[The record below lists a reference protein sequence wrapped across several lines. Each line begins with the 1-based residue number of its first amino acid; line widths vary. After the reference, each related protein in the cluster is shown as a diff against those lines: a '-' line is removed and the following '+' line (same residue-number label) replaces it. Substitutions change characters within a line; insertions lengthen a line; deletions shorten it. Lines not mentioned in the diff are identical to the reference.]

1 MNNKSIIKKNLKA
14 DFNYNINGSRGLA
27 VILVFI
33 FHLNLNYLN
42 GGYIG
47 VDIFFVISGYVITQ
61 SFLNML
67 RKENNF
73 IITSKIFFKKR
84 IARIAPAIIVL
95 SFILIIVFK
104 QIFIEKHYISFLKSV
119 FFSNF
124 FLSNFFFWNESG
136 YFGLENSF
144 KPLLH
149 TWSLSVE
156 IQVYLFVPL
165 LLFFLYKTKYLF
177 FFSSIIIIVILSVLL
192 GEVFINRPF
201 VYFFPFF
208 RLHEFLL
215 GIFIFYYL
223 NFILNKKLDYKFSY
237 IGVIIII
244 FSSIFLNETKNFPG
258 LNSLFPIMGIL
269 LIIASD
275 DKKNILLCNGVTQ
288 YIGNISY
295 SLYLYHWPV
304 IVAFKYI
311 TLKTFFNFYDV
322 VSIFLITLILS
333 HLSYKFIELSFKSY
347 KIRKK
352 NNFIIIFIFLVTS
365 FYSYS
370 FVQHDQIKAK
380 KNDFLKEQVKLRDK
394 FLEKI
399 KRNDFVNDKIF
410 IIGDSHAQDLYIS
423 LSHDNL
429 YLKKYPISYLPL
441 DDSCFKYV
449 GNKNIFMEIEN
460 FVARNLEMPGQSY
473 CNYQIN
479 KFLEKSKL
487 IKDSNILISSRWS
500 VDTLSNVD
508 KILQTLLKNRNN
520 VILANRRP
528 HFFDIPS
535 LQERKKLVNEN
546 NLNEIAYNLQDKK
559 VNLIN
564 QLIKDKV
571 KNINLK
577 YLDLMSL
584 ICADADKVK
593 KCFVVNNGNLLFLDN
608 DHFSMF
614 GSKFFSKKISQELV
628 KFIKD

>member
-1 MNNKSIIKKNLKA
+1 MNDKSIIKKKIKA

-33 FHLNLNYLN
+33 FHLNLNYFN

-73 IITSKIFFKKR
+73 IITTKIFFKKR
-84 IARIAPAIIVL
+84 IARIAPAIIIL
-95 SFILIIVFK
+95 SFTLIIVFK
-104 QIFIEKHYISFLKSV
+104 QIFIEKHYISFLQSV

-165 LLFFLYKTKYLF
+165 LLFFLHKAKYLF

-223 NFILNKKLDYKFSY
+223 NFDSNKKLDYKFSY
-237 IGVIIII
+237 IGIIIII

-258 LNSLFPIMGIL
+258 LNSLFPIIGIL
-269 LIIASD
+269 LIIVSE
-275 DKKNILLCNGVTQ
+275 DKKNILLCNGVVQ

-322 VSIFLITLILS
+322 LSIFLITLILS
-333 HLSYKFIELSFKSY
+333 HLSYKFIELGFKSF

-352 NNFIIIFIFLVTS
+352 NNFIVIFIFLATS

-370 FVQHDQIKAK
+370 FIQHDQIKGG
-380 KNDFLKEQVKLRDK
+380 KNDFLKEQVMLRDK
-394 FLEKI
+394 FLEKT
-399 KRNDFVNDKIF
+399 KKNDFANNKLI

-423 LSHDNL
+423 LSHDNH

-449 GNKNIFMEIEN
+449 ENKNIFMEIEN
-460 FVARNLEMPGQSY
+460 FIARNLEMPGQSY

-508 KILQTLLKNRNN
+508 KILQTLSKNRNN

-584 ICADADKVK
+584 ICADKVK

>member
-1 MNNKSIIKKNLKA
+1 MNNKSIIKK

-33 FHLNLNYLN
+33 FHLNLDYFD

-61 SFLNML
+61 SFLKMF

-73 IITSKIFFKKR
+73 ILTTKIFFKKR
-84 IARIAPAIIVL
+84 IARIAPAIIFL
-95 SFILIIVFK
+95 SFILIVVFK
-104 QIFIEKHYISFLKSV
+104 LIFIEKHYISFLQSV

-165 LLFFLYKTKYLF
+165 LLFILHKAKYLF
-177 FFSSIIIIVILSVLL
+177 FFTSVIIIIILSVIL

-223 NFILNKKLDYKFSY
+223 NFISNKKLNYKFSY
-237 IGVIIII
+237 VGVTIII

-258 LNSLFPIMGIL
+258 LNSLFPIIGIL

-275 DKKNILLCNGVTQ
+275 DKKNILLCNRITQ

-311 TLKTFFNFYDV
+311 TLKNFFSFNDV
-322 VSIFLITLILS
+322 ISIFLITLILS
-333 HLSYKFIELSFKSY
+333 HLSYKFIELNFKSS

-352 NNFIIIFIFLVTS
+352 NNFIVIFIFLVTS

-370 FVQHDQIKAK
+370 FVQHNKINEK
-380 KNDFLKEQVKLRDK
+380 KNDFLKEQVMLRDE

-399 KRNDFVNDKIF
+399 KKNEFVDNKII

-429 YLKKYPISYLPL
+429 YLKRYPTSYLPL

-460 FVARNLEMPGQSY
+460 FIARNLEMPGQSY
-473 CNYQIN
+473 CNYQID
-479 KFLEKSKL
+479 KFLETSKH

-500 VDTLSNVD
+500 VDTLNNVD
-508 KILQTLLKNRNN
+508 KIFHTLSKNRNN
-520 VILANRRP
+520 LILVNRRP

-535 LQERKKLVNEN
+535 LQERKKLVNED
-546 NLNEIAYNLQDKK
+546 NLNEIAYNLQDRK
-559 VNLIN
+559 VILIN

-571 KNINLK
+571 KNNDLN
-577 YLDLMSL
+577 YLDLMSI
-584 ICADADKVK
+584 ICTDKVK
-593 KCFVVNNGNLLFLDN
+593 KCFVVNDGNLLFLDN

-614 GSKFFSKKISQELV
+614 GSKFFSNKISKELI
-628 KFIKD
+628 KFIKN

>member
-1 MNNKSIIKKNLKA
+1 M
-14 DFNYNINGSRGLA
+14 
-27 VILVFI
+27 
-33 FHLNLNYLN
+33 FHLNIDYFN

-61 SFLNML
+61 SFLNMF

-73 IITSKIFFKKR
+73 ILTTKIFLKKR
-84 IARIAPAIIVL
+84 IARIVPAIIIL
-95 SFILIIVFK
+95 SFISIIVFK
-104 QIFIEKHYISFLKSV
+104 QIFIEKHYISFIQSI

-156 IQVYLFVPL
+156 IQVYLFLPL
-165 LLFFLYKTKYLF
+165 LLFFLHKGKYS
-177 FFSSIIIIVILSVLL
+177 FFSSSVMIIIILSVLL

-215 GIFIFYYL
+215 GVFIFYYL
-223 NFILNKKLDYKFSY
+223 KSVSNKKLNYKFSY
-237 IGVIIII
+237 IGIIII
-244 FSSIFLNETKNFPG
+244 LFSSFFLNETKNFPG
-258 LNSLFPIMGIL
+258 LNSLFPIIGIL
-269 LIIASD
+269 LIIISD
-275 DKKNILLCNGVTQ
+275 DKKNIFLCNSVTQ
-288 YIGNISY
+288 YLGNISY

-333 HLSYKFIELSFKSY
+333 HLSYKFVELNFKSL
-347 KIRKK
+347 KISKK
-352 NNFIIIFIFLVTS
+352 KIFLLTIIFLVTS

-370 FVQHDQIKAK
+370 FFKQDQLNEKG
-380 KNDFLKEQVKLRDK
+380 NNFVKEQVMLRDA

-399 KRNDFVNDKIF
+399 KKNNFVKNKIF

-429 YLKKYPISYLPL
+429 YLKKYPTTYLPL
-441 DDSCFKYV
+441 DDSCFKYI
-449 GNKNIFMEIEN
+449 GNKNIFMKIEN
-460 FVARNLEMPGQSY
+460 FIARNLKMPGQSY
-473 CNYQIN
+473 CNYQID
-479 KFLEKSKL
+479 KFLDMSKE
-487 IKDSNILISSRWS
+487 IKNTNILISSRWS
-500 VDTLSNVD
+500 VDTLNNVN
-508 KILQTLLKNRNN
+508 KILQILSDNGNN
-520 VILANRRP
+520 LILANRRP
-528 HFFDIPS
+528 NFFDIPS
-535 LQERKKLVNEN
+535 LKERQNLLSGN
-546 NLNEIAYNLQDKK
+546 NLNELAYKLQDKK
-559 VNLIN
+559 VKEIN
-564 QLIKDKV
+564 QLIKNKV

-584 ICADADKVK
+584 ICKDKIK
-593 KCFVVNNGNLLFLDN
+593 RCFVVNDGNLLFLDV

-614 GSKFFSKKISQELV
+614 GSKFFSNKISKEL
-628 KFIKD
+628 IKYMEN